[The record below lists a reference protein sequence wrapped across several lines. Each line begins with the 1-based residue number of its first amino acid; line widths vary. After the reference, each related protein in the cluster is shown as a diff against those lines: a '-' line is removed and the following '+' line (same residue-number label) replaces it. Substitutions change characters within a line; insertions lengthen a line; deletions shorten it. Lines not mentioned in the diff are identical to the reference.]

1 MASLDKLGQGN
12 KLEKWK
18 KRKTKIWVVSEEE
31 KVKSKDNCAKR
42 IRKGNKN
49 LSGNGGTGTGRGESR
64 V

>member
-1 MASLDKLGQGN
+1 MRS
-12 KLEKWK
+12 
-18 KRKTKIWVVSEEE
+18 RI
-31 KVKSKDNCAKR
+31 NCAKR

>member
-1 MASLDKLGQGN
+1 MARRMQGDI
-12 KLEKWK
+12 E
-18 KRKTKIWVVSEEE
+18 IHDGEEE

-49 LSGNGGTGTGRGESR
+49 LSGNGGTGTGRGESM